1 MKPAFVFD
9 LNRCTGCQACVVA
22 CWMENR
28 EHQRQPWR
36 SVQTFNAFHHPAH
49 PTFHLSL
56 ACHHCER
63 PACLAQC
70 PARAYTRDQ
79 ATGAILV
86 HPERCMGC
94 RYCTWACPHD
104 APKFEPTVRVIEKCT
119 FCASRLVEGQE
130 PACVARCP
138 VEALGLDPDR
148 ALVCDVAVPGFPA
161 SRLQPGIRFVPLQR
175 AEPPEMSPTPSNA
188 ILAPFLEALLPRPPR
203 KITLRGEWTL
213 VVFTTLL
220 SLLVAWQA
228 AALFG
233 GSPARPWLHLLL
245 GAAAMGL
252 SAWHLG
258 HPERAWRSVLNVG
271 RSWLSREI
279 VLVSLFLGVIAAQA
293 ISLGEPRMLG
303 WLVAGT
309 GFAALFAV
317 DRVYRVALKS
327 GPWNLHSAHALLN
340 GLYLLGWLAPLRPVA
355 AVAGI
360 LKLLLY
366 LHPKRAFHRLGRSH
380 RPLLSAA
387 RILAGF
393 LAPWFLPAPLAA
405 ASVVVGDLLD
415 RCEYYDELEIPTP
428 DGQLERDL
436 RERLKL

>member
-28 EHQRQPWR
+28 EHQHQPWR
-36 SVQTFNAFHHPAH
+36 TVQTFNAFHHPAH

-70 PARAYTRDQ
+70 PALAYSRDKV
-79 ATGAILV
+79 TGAVLV
-86 HPERCMGC
+86 DPERCMGC

-104 APKFEPTVRVIEKCT
+104 APKFEATGRVIEKCT
-119 FCASRLVEGQE
+119 FCASRLAKGQE

-148 ALVCDVAVPGFPA
+148 ALVDEPSLAGFPP
-161 SRLQPGIRFVPLQR
+161 SRLQPGIRFVQLLRP
-175 AEPPEMSPTPSNA
+175 EPPEASGSPSDA
-188 ILAPFLEALLPRPPR
+188 CVAPFLESLIPRAPR

-213 VVFTTLL
+213 VVFTMVL

-228 AALFG
+228 AALLG
-233 GSPARPWLHLLL
+233 GPAAHPWVQLLL

-279 VLVSLFLGVIAAQA
+279 VLASLFLGLIAAQGA
-293 ISLGEPRMLG
+293 AWGEPLTLG
-303 WLVAGT
+303 WAAAGT

-317 DRVYRVALKS
+317 DRVYRVALRT

-340 GLYLLGWLAPLRPVA
+340 AVYLFGWLAPFRSVA
-355 AVAGI
+355 IVAGI

-366 LHPKRAFHRLGRSH
+366 LHRKQGRPSS
-380 RPLLSAA
+380 RIVSSV

-393 LAPWFLPAPLAA
+393 LAPWFLPGPMAA
-405 ASVVVGDLLD
+405 ASALAGDMVD
-415 RCEYYDELEIPTP
+415 RSEYYDELVIPTP
-428 DGQLERDL
+428 EGQMARDL
-436 RERLKL
+436 RRHMGL

>member
-1 MKPAFVFD
+1 MRPAFVFD

-28 EHQRQPWR
+28 EQQRGSWR

-70 PARAYTRDQ
+70 PAQAYTRDE
-79 ATGAILV
+79 ATGAVLV

-104 APKFEPTVRVIEKCT
+104 APKFEVTARVIEKCT
-119 FCASRLVEGQE
+119 FCASRLVDGQE

-148 ALVCDVAVPGFPA
+148 ALVGDATVPGFPA

-175 AEPPEMSPTPSNA
+175 DKPPEMFPTPSSTV
-188 ILAPFLEALLPRPPR
+188 LAPFLEALLPRPPR

-213 VVFTTLL
+213 VLFTTLL
-220 SLLVAWQA
+220 SLLAAWQA

-233 GSPARPWLHLLL
+233 RSPTARPWLQLLL
-245 GAAAMGL
+245 GIAALGL

-271 RSWLSREI
+271 HSWLSREI
-279 VLVSLFLGVIAAQA
+279 VLVSLFLGVIAVQTAG
-293 ISLGEPRMLG
+293 LGEPRMLG
-303 WLVAGT
+303 WLAVGT

-317 DRVYRVALKS
+317 DRVYRVALRS

-340 GLYLLGWLAPLRPVA
+340 GLYLLGWLAPLRSVA
-355 AVAGI
+355 IVAGI

-366 LHPKRAFHRLGRSH
+366 LHRKRGRS
-380 RPLLSAA
+380 SGGAVSVM

-393 LAPWFLPAPLAA
+393 LAPWFLPVPLAA
-405 ASVVVGDLLD
+405 ASALAGDLLD

-428 DGQLERDL
+428 EGQMERDL
-436 RERLKL
+436 RERLGA